1 MRYPKSTKCVGF
13 AMLILGV
20 SLAAAQ
26 RGERKRQPDVPY
38 VPTTAEAV
46 RAMLK
51 LADVKKADIVYDL
64 GCGDGR
70 IVIAAA
76 KTYGAR
82 GVGIDIDPDRI
93 QEARENAK
101 KAGVENLVRFEEND
115 LFQANFRE
123 ATVVTLFLLPSINL
137 KLRPKLLQD
146 LKPGTR
152 VVSNTFD
159 MGNWRPEKEQSLPGA
174 DDDEIGSL
182 SHKFFLWKIPR
193 RDGK

>member
-1 MRYPKSTKCVGF
+1 MPYRRAIASAGF
-13 AMLILGV
+13 ALLVLGV

-26 RGERKRQPDVPY
+26 SERRRQFDVPF
-38 VPTTAEAV
+38 VPTTEEAV

-51 LADVKKADIVYDL
+51 LAEVKNTDIVYDL

-93 QEARENAK
+93 REAKANAR
-101 KAGVENLVRFEEND
+101 KAGVDNLVRFEEND

-123 ATVVTLFLLPSINL
+123 ATVVTLFLLRSINL
-137 KLRPKLLQD
+137 KLRPKLLQE
-146 LKPGTR
+146 LNPGTR

-159 MGNWRPEKEQSLPGA
+159 MGDWRPDKEQSLPGA
-174 DDDEIGSL
+174 NDYESTYL
-182 SHKFFLWKIPR
+182 SHKFFLWTIPQ

>member
-1 MRYPKSTKCVGF
+1 MRYRRSTACAGF
-13 AMLILGV
+13 AVLVLGV

-26 RGERKRQPDVPY
+26 TEQRRQPGVPY
-38 VPTTAEAV
+38 APTTEKAV

-51 LADVKKADIVYDL
+51 LADVKSTDIVYDL

-70 IVIAAA
+70 FVIAAA
-76 KTYGAR
+76 KTYRAR

-93 QEARENAK
+93 REAKENAK

-123 ATVVTLFLLPSINL
+123 ATVVTLFQLPSVNL
-137 KLRPKLLQD
+137 QLRSKLLQQ

-159 MGNWRPEKEQSLPGA
+159 MADWRPEKEQSLPGA
-174 DDDEIGSL
+174 DDDEAAYL
-182 SHKFFLWKIPR
+182 SHKFFL
-193 RDGK
+193 

>member
-1 MRYPKSTKCVGF
+1 MLYRKSTVCGGF
-13 AMLILGV
+13 ALLVLGV

-26 RGERKRQPDVPY
+26 SERRRQFDVPY
-38 VPTTAEAV
+38 VPITAEAV

-51 LADVKKADIVYDL
+51 LADVKNTDIVYDL

-93 QEARENAK
+93 REAKENAK
-101 KAGVENLVRFEEND
+101 KAGVENLVRFEENE
-115 LFQANFRE
+115 LFRANFRE
-123 ATVVTLFLLPSINL
+123 ATVVTLFLLPSVNL

-146 LKPGTR
+146 LKAGTR

-159 MGNWRPEKEQSLPGA
+159 MGDWRPEKEQSLLGS
-174 DDDEIGSL
+174 DDDEAAYL
-182 SHKFFLWKIPR
+182 SHKFFLWTIPQ
-193 RDGK
+193 RDRK

>member
-1 MRYPKSTKCVGF
+1 MRYRKSTVCAGF
-13 AMLILGV
+13 ALLVLGV

-26 RGERKRQPDVPY
+26 SERTRQFDVPY

-46 RAMLK
+46 QAVLK

-76 KTYGAR
+76 KTYSAR

-93 QEARENAK
+93 RKAKENAR

-115 LFQANFRE
+115 PFQANFRE
-123 ATVVTLFLLPSINL
+123 ATVVTLFLLPSVNL

-159 MGNWRPEKEQSLPGA
+159 LGDWRPEKEQSLAGA
-174 DDDEIGSL
+174 DDDEAAYL
-182 SHKFFLWKIPR
+182 SHKFFLWTIPQ

>member
-1 MRYPKSTKCVGF
+1 
-13 AMLILGV
+13 
-20 SLAAAQ
+20 
-26 RGERKRQPDVPY
+26 
-38 VPTTAEAV
+38 
-46 RAMLK
+46 MLK
-51 LADVKKADIVYDL
+51 LADVKNIDIVYDL

-93 QEARENAK
+93 REAKENAK

-123 ATVVTLFLLPSINL
+123 ATVVTLFLLPSVNL

-159 MGNWRPEKEQSLPGA
+159 MGDWRPEKEQSLPGA
-174 DDDEIGSL
+174 DDDEAAYL
-182 SHKFFLWKIPR
+182 SHKFFLWTIR
-193 RDGK
+193 QRDGK